1 MSMPET
7 LPQRWIYALKPASW
21 PKLLVPMLLGQG
33 LGMAAG
39 ERHAALGG
47 FVFGLVFTL
56 LDLVFIVLLNDWFD
70 RDVDALK
77 RRMYPQSGSPKTIPD
92 GILPPWHLLCAG
104 LLAAALAGL
113 VSLGAGLALHP
124 GLFPAGISCLV
135 IFAAYSAPP
144 LHLNYRGGG
153 ELLEMLGVGV
163 ALPWLN
169 AYALST
175 RVLFPEL
182 ACLAGFAVVSLASA
196 VASGLSD
203 EESDRRGGKRTVVTQ
218 FGNARARAL
227 VELLVPAGA
236 LVWLLTALVF
246 PRALPLWVALPAV
259 AVTFWGWLRLRRCSD
274 AAVTNAF
281 AAQGAYKQ
289 ELHRAIWGGGLVL
302 AAAFS
307 VRAAS

>member
-1 MSMPET
+1 MPET
-7 LPQRWIYALKPASW
+7 LPQRWMYALKPASW

-33 LGMAAG
+33 LGIAAG
-39 ERHAALGG
+39 DRRVALSG
-47 FVFGLVFTL
+47 FVFGLLFTV
-56 LDLVFIVLLNDWFD
+56 LDLIFIVLLNDWFD

-77 RRMYPQSGSPKTIPD
+77 RRMFPQSGSPKTIPD

-104 LLAAALAGL
+104 LLAAALAVV
-113 VSLGAGLALHP
+113 VSLGAGLTLHP

-182 ACLAGFAVVSLASA
+182 VCLAGFAVLSLASA

-203 EESDRRGGKRTVVTQ
+203 EESDRRGGKRTIVTQ
-218 FGNARARAL
+218 FGNARARFV
-227 VELLVPAGA
+227 VEILVPAGA
-236 LVWLLTALVF
+236 LVWLLTALAF
-246 PRALPLWVALPAV
+246 PHALPLWAAAPAA
-259 AVTFWGWLRLRRCSD
+259 AVTIWGWLRLRRCSK

-281 AAQGAYKQ
+281 AAQGAYKL

-302 AAAFS
+302 AVALS
-307 VRAAS
+307 LQTAS

>member
-1 MSMPET
+1 MPDT
-7 LPQRWIYALKPASW
+7 LPQRWMYALKPASW

-33 LGMAAG
+33 LGIAASD
-39 ERHAALGG
+39 RRVALSG
-47 FVFGLVFTL
+47 FVFGLLFTL
-56 LDLVFIVLLNDWFD
+56 LDLIFIVLLNDWFD

-77 RRMYPQSGSPKTIPD
+77 RRMFPQSGSPKTIPD

-113 VSLGAGLALHP
+113 ISLGAGLALHP

-169 AYALST
+169 AYALS
-175 RVLFPEL
+175 RQVWFAEL
-182 ACLAGFAVVSLASA
+182 AALGGFALLSLASA

-203 EESDRRGGKRTVVTQ
+203 EESDRRGGKRTIVTQ

-227 VELLVPAGA
+227 VEVLVPAGA
-236 LVWLLTALVF
+236 IVWLLTALLF
-246 PRALPLWVALPAV
+246 PHALPLWAAAPAAAVAL
-259 AVTFWGWLRLRRCSD
+259 WGWRRLRRCSN
-274 AAVTNAF
+274 AAVTNSF

-289 ELHRAIWGGGLVL
+289 ELHRAIWGGGLAL
-302 AAAFS
+302 AAAIS
-307 VRAAS
+307 LRAAS